1 MKDIL
6 RAALAVPALK
16 VADVTYNKNAII
28 ERIREA
34 HSAGASI
41 LITPELSLTGA
52 SCGDLFFSELLLR
65 QVESALLELAEATPA
80 EMMAVIGAP
89 LQIAGALYNCAV
101 VLCDGQIAGIVPKSV
116 LSATD
121 LRWFACG
128 DGLNC
133 TAPLGDTDVCVSAV
147 DLCFTGTDG
156 TTVGIAVGED
166 LFSPH
171 ATDSALALAGAEV
184 ILHLSARPEV
194 IGRRAA
200 VRRTLTERSERNL
213 AAYLSVNAGAEESTA
228 DYLYSGAAF
237 AAMGGKLIIE
247 NKNAIDSNYLI
258 LCDMD
263 LGRIRYD
270 RRKVDFV
277 TGDGDAAL
285 LLPCTLAASDGRLL
299 QVRRL
304 PFIPDDR
311 AERVARCLEIYEM
324 QAAALARR
332 LSVTGGKLTIGISGG
347 LDSTL
352 AVLVAVRAMERLQ
365 LPTTNITAVTMPCFG
380 TSDDT
385 LQNAL
390 ALMDAL
396 GVTSRTVSIKEAVLQ
411 HFKDIGHDPKDYSVT
426 YENAQ
431 ARERTQV
438 LMDIANQVGGIVLG
452 TGDLSEMALGWCTY
466 NGDHMSMYSVNG
478 DVPKT
483 LVRWIVTSIAEEKVF
498 PKASDVLLRVVD
510 TPISPELLPPDAV
523 GKIAQKT
530 EDLVGPYALHDF
542 FLYWAVRYQYAPS
555 KIFAL
560 AMRAFDGIFDG
571 ATIKKWLTVFFR
583 RFFNQQFKR
592 NCVPDGVKIGS
603 VGLSPRGDWQMPS
616 DASSALWLAEIE
628 AIEI

>member
-6 RAALAVPALK
+6 RAALSVPALK
-16 VADVTYNKNAII
+16 VADVAYNKAAILQ
-28 ERIREA
+28 RMKEA
-34 HSAGASI
+34 EEKGAAI
-41 LITPELSLTGA
+41 LLTPELSLTGA
-52 SCGDLFFSELLLR
+52 SCGDLFFSDLLLD
-65 QVESALLELAEATPA
+65 QVQNALIELAKASPANMLTVVGAPMLLEG
-80 EMMAVIGAP
+80 M
-89 LQIAGALYNCAV
+89 LYNCAV
-101 VLCDGQIAGIVPKSV
+101 VMGDGAILGIVPKSNP
-116 LSATD
+116 STTD

-128 DGLNC
+128 RDV
-133 TAPLGDTDVCVSAV
+133 DTTVVIEDAEIPVNAL
-147 DLCFTGTDG
+147 DLCFIGADD
-156 TTVGIAVGED
+156 TVVAVTVGED
-166 LFSPH
+166 LFAAG
-171 ATDSALALAGAEV
+171 ATDTRLALIGAEV
-184 ILHLSARPEV
+184 ILNVSARPEI

-200 VRRTLTERSERNL
+200 TRRTVQERSERNL

-228 DYLYSGAAF
+228 DYLFAGSAF
-237 AAMGGKLIIE
+237 AAMGGKLIAE
-247 NKNAIDSNYLI
+247 NQAIADSNYL
-258 LCDMD
+258 LACDID

-270 RRKVDFV
+270 RRKTDFV
-277 TGDGDAAL
+277 LGGGTMVPL
-285 LLPCTLAASDGRLL
+285 CFPLAAADGRLL
-299 QVRRL
+299 KVRRL

-332 LSVTGGKLTIGISGG
+332 LSLVGGKLTVGISGG

-352 AVLVAVRAMERLQ
+352 AVLVAVRAMEKLG

-385 LQNAL
+385 LRNAL
-390 ALMDAL
+390 ELMDAL
-396 GVTSRTVSIKEAVLQ
+396 GVSSRTVSIKDAVLQ
-411 HFKDIGHDPKDYSVT
+411 HFKDIGHDPADYSVT

-438 LMDIANQVGGIVLG
+438 LMDIANKVGGIVLG

-466 NGDHMSMYSVNG
+466 NGDHMSMYSVNA

-483 LVRWIVTSIAEEKVF
+483 LVRWIVTSIAEENIF

-542 FLYWAVRYQYAPS
+542 FLYWAVRYQYRPT
-555 KIFAL
+555 KIYAL
-560 AMRAFDGIFDG
+560 ARIAFDGIFDG
-571 ATIKKWLTVFFR
+571 ATIKKWLAVFFR

-592 NCVPDGVKIGS
+592 NCVPDGVKVGS

-616 DASSALWLAEIE
+616 DASSALWLAEID